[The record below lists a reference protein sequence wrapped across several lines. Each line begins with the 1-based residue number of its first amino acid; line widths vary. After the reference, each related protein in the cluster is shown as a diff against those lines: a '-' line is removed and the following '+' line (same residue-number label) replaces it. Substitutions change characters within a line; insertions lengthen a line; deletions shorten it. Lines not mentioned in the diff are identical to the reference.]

1 MSFLNI
7 QTMARTLFPQDIPS
21 QRVTVM
27 KDEASN
33 SVILLGN
40 EKNIEKLAEYIR
52 RTRCPRRRCRYAEDV
67 WLYLLENSNVEG
79 YGENLRSHFAPIARY
94 VPWEV

>member
-1 MSFLNI
+1 MLRSIFLNI

-33 SVILLGN
+33 SIILIGSGDNVFLP
-40 EKNIEKLAEYIR
+40 EEYVERWMFVERMRI
-52 RTRCPRRRCRYAEDV
+52 CRECM
-67 WLYLLENSNVEG
+67 
-79 YGENLRSHFAPIARY
+79 
-94 VPWEV
+94 